1 MQQTKSVPSDSTPI
15 CLVPIANLVTLPSVK
30 SVIKLGLADYKKVDE
45 YLSTGNPW
53 IVAVSVHSAGGQEG
67 PKKMSIGT
75 LCKAVTRI
83 HDGTIGAV
91 HVEGLSRVR
100 LTSGGSTLGNLVTV
114 SFMPDKTTG
123 GSENPNIISEIT
135 IKLNEIIK
143 ITSTMKSAAP
153 LKFSPSTSP
162 EAVGWIVAAAL
173 QALPANIGVGP
184 AETQKILEEQDLAK
198 RLGQVSNLVS
208 RCVES
213 ARLVQEVNESIVK
226 KHNVEMRKHLIKR
239 QIGELQNQL
248 KTLEPLNE
256 GGTDED
262 EIASLKRRLSSLP
275 IPAEVERIVKKEFK
289 RLETLQQHHPEFP
302 GIISYLETVASL
314 PWAAAVHDPNPGAP
328 SLPLIEDHSAVLS
341 AAKFELDKHHYGLEK
356 VKKRLV
362 EFLAVQLL
370 SVQTTPSVLCLH
382 GGPGVGKSSI
392 AESIAQSMNRKF
404 VRISLSGV
412 RDESELRGH
421 RKTYIGSMAGLVIQ
435 SLIRAGVSNPV
446 ILLDEIDKIGFG
458 GSSHQMGRGH
468 HGAANVLLE
477 LLDPEQNT
485 AFRDAYLNFGFD
497 LSKCLFICTCND
509 LGEVSRPL
517 LDRLEVVTIPGYSE
531 HEKVEICKR
540 HLLSRAVR
548 LNGLDSK
555 NVALELSDEAVK
567 FLIHQYTHENG
578 VRGLTRRV
586 NDICRHFALA
596 LVDGSLES
604 DTAIFISSGAD
615 IIKILGP
622 GLSEG
627 PLIPSVLPVGVSL
640 GLAVSSVGGD
650 VLFIESVVTGR
661 SVSGN
666 GQTTITGQLGDVM
679 KESVRA
685 ALSLLMNRSLNRGLS
700 ASDSVYASI
709 DPVAVKQSD
718 IHVHFPTGAVQKNGP
733 SAGVS
738 TSIALASLFSGRSAR
753 SDLASTGEITLRGD
767 VLPIGGVKEKILA
780 AHRAG
785 LRMVLLPA
793 GNSQSLQP
801 GDLPPQV
808 TRELEIRYA
817 RTIDEVLAVA
827 FASQPFEKRTD
838 TFNAA
843 L

>member
-15 CLVPIANLVTLPSVK
+15 CLVPVPNLVTLPCVK
-30 SVIKLGLADYKKVDE
+30 SVIKLGSADYKKLDE
-45 YLSTGNPW
+45 YLATGTPW
-53 IVAVSVHSAGGQEG
+53 IVAVSTHSVGGQEG
-67 PKKMSIGT
+67 PKIMSVGT
-75 LCKAVTRI
+75 LCKVVTRI
-83 HDGTIGAV
+83 HEGTIGAV
-91 HVEGLSRVR
+91 HVEGVSRVR
-100 LTSGGSTLGNLVTV
+100 LTGGGSTLGNLVTV
-114 SFMPDKTTG
+114 SVLPDKTTG
-123 GSENPNIISEIT
+123 GSENSNIISEIT
-135 IKLNEIIK
+135 IKLNELIK
-143 ITSTMKSAAP
+143 ITSTMKATAP
-153 LKFSPSTSP
+153 LKFTPSTSP
-162 EAVGWIVAAAL
+162 EAAGWIVAAAL

-184 AETQKILEEQDLAK
+184 GETQKILEELDLSK
-198 RLGQVSNLVS
+198 RLRQVSILVS

-248 KTLEPLNE
+248 KTLEPSNE
-256 GGTDED
+256 DGTDED
-262 EIASLKRRLSSLP
+262 EIASLKRRLSSRP
-275 IPAEVERIVKKEFK
+275 IPREVERIVKKEFK
-289 RLETLQQHHPEFP
+289 RLESLQQHHPEFP

-314 PWAAAVHDPNPGAP
+314 PWTAGLQDPNPGAP
-328 SLPLIEDHSAVLS
+328 SLPLIEDHSAVLT
-341 AAKFELDKHHYGLEK
+341 AAKSELDKHHYGLEK

-370 SVQTTPSVLCLH
+370 SVHTTASVLCLH
-382 GGPGVGKSSI
+382 GGPGVGKTSI

-421 RKTYIGSMAGLVIQ
+421 RKTYIGSMAGLVVQ

-468 HGAANVLLE
+468 GAANVLLE
-477 LLDPEQNT
+477 ILDPEQNT

-509 LGEVSRPL
+509 LGGVSRPL

-540 HLLSRAVR
+540 HLLSRAVK

-555 NVALELSDEAVK
+555 NVTLGMSDEAVK

-578 VRGLTRRV
+578 VRGLTRRL

-596 LVDGSLES
+596 LVDGSLIS
-604 DTAIFISSGAD
+604 DTAISISSGAD
-615 IIKILGP
+615 VIKILGP

-627 PLIPSVLPVGVSL
+627 PLIPSHLPIGVSL

-650 VLFIESVVTGR
+650 VLFIESVLTGR

-666 GQTTITGQLGDVM
+666 GQITITGQLGDVM
-679 KESVRA
+679 KESVRT

-709 DPVAVKQSD
+709 DPAAVKQSD
-718 IHVHFPTGAVQKNGP
+718 IHVHFPTGSVQKDGP
-733 SAGVS
+733 SAGIS

-767 VLPIGGVKEKILA
+767 VLPIGGVKEKVLA

-801 GDLPPQV
+801 GDLPPEV
-808 TRELEIRYA
+808 TRELEIRYV

-827 FASQPFEKRTD
+827 FGSQTFVKRTD
-838 TFNAA
+838 AFNAA